1 MKNIISINIKNL
13 RKLNKYTQKQLAEL
27 LGVAQTTI
35 ANYENGIRIPD
46 AEMLQKMADLFDIS
60 LDYLLGREERD
71 SNMRD
76 EGQLIGVYGTEL
88 ENKENLYKDY
98 LTFLLEGNS
107 KAAREL
113 VIEYFEKG
121 LPMGFIYFD
130 IFEKALKEIGSLWES
145 GKIDVWQEHFISEV
159 TLDTMREVKA
169 REKRKKHKSHSVI
182 GVTAGPEQ
190 HNIGLKMV
198 LDMLEIEGW
207 NTVYLGSNVPVGSL
221 IKAIDTE
228 KPSLVAI
235 SVTMEYHMESAR
247 FMIQAIKDKFKESAP
262 KIIIGGG
269 AFNNN
274 PKLWKTTGADEFSSN
289 TDDMLELMEES

>member
-1 MKNIISINIKNL
+1 MRNLISINIKNL
-13 RKLNKYTQKQLAEL
+13 RKKNKYTQKQLSEL

-46 AEMLQKMADLFDIS
+46 AEMLQKMADIFEIS

-71 SNMRD
+71 SNMKGPAKLS
-76 EGQLIGVYGTEL
+76 EVYETDL
-88 ENKENLYKDY
+88 ENKENLYRNY
-98 LTFLLEGNS
+98 LTFLLEGKS
-107 KAAREL
+107 KAARGL
-113 VIEYFEKG
+113 VIECYEKG

-159 TLDTMREVKA
+159 TLDVMREVKA
-169 REKRKKHKSHSVI
+169 REKRKKRKSHSVI

-207 NTVYLGSNVPVGSL
+207 NTVYLGSNVPVQSL
-221 IKAIDTE
+221 IKAVDTE

-235 SVTMEYHMESAR
+235 SVTMEYHLESAK
-247 FMIQAIKDKFKESAP
+247 FLIQAIKEEFKDSPP

-269 AFNNN
+269 AFKNN
-274 PKLWKTTGADEFSSN
+274 PELWKTTGADKFSSN
-289 TDDMLELMEES
+289 TDDMLELMEGS